1 MLMLWG
7 NVDAVLLAMVV
18 QPCGELH
25 SPFLNAAAETSEGI
39 FVEDFPNLFQL
50 SPLGKASS

>member
-1 MLMLWG
+1 ML
-7 NVDAVLLAMVV
+7 VVVVV
-18 QPCGELH
+18 QPHGELH

-39 FVEDFPNLFQL
+39 FVEDFPDPSQL